1 MKQSV
6 SGAKQPNR
14 VFVGNIN
21 IPITEGELKTMVE
34 PFGAVRDIQLATDP
48 NTGRFKGFAFV
59 ELSDDE
65 AIARVIEGL
74 NGKMLGGRCLKV
86 RLGF

>member
-6 SGAKQPNR
+6 SEARQPIR
-14 VFVGNIN
+14 LFVGNIN
-21 IPITEGELKTMVE
+21 IPITENELKTMVE
-34 PFGAVRDIQLATDP
+34 PFGAVRNVQLAKDP
-48 NTGRFKGFAFV
+48 DTGRFKGFAFV

-86 RLGF
+86 RQGF